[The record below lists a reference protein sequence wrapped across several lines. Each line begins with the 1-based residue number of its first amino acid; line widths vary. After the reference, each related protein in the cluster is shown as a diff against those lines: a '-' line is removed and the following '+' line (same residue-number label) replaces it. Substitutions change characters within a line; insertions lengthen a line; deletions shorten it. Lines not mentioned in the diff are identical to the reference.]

1 MEIKEN
7 IGMAIKGMIKVKDVH
22 AVSDQVTNVSSK
34 F

>member
-7 IGMAIKGMIKVKDVH
+7 IGMAIKGIIKVKDVP
-22 AVSDQVTNVSSK
+22 AVSDQATNVPSK

>member
-7 IGMAIKGMIKVKDVH
+7 IGMETKGMIKVNDVH
-22 AVSDQVTNVSSK
+22 AVSDQAKNASSK